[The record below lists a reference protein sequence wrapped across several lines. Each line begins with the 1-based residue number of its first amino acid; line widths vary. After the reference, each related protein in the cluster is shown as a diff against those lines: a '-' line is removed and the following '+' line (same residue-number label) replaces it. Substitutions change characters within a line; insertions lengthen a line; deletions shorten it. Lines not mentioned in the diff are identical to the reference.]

1 MSELE
6 WLAAALGVINV
17 ILVVRRSIWNFP
29 FALAMV
35 ALYFFVFFEAK
46 LYSDALLQIFFF
58 AINGF
63 GWWAWSRA
71 PIVDD
76 GVEVEG
82 MGNVGRINW
91 LVGTAAASLIWGWGM
106 STYTDAAAPYL
117 DATVAGFSIA
127 AQVLQSLR
135 RFEAWILWVSV
146 DILAIGLYASR
157 GLIVTSG
164 LYFLF
169 LILAVAGLVAWSR
182 KVSPEVKAA

>member
-1 MSELE
+1 MTEFES
-6 WLAAALGVINV
+6 LAAGLGVINV

-58 AINGF
+58 VINGF

-71 PIVDD
+71 PVVDD

-82 MGNVGRINW
+82 MGNVARINW
-91 LVGTAAASLIWGWGM
+91 LVGTAAASLVWGWGM
-106 STYTDAAAPYL
+106 ATYTDAAAPFL

-135 RFEAWILWVSV
+135 RFEAWILWVAV

-164 LYFLF
+164 LYSLF
-169 LILAVAGLVAWSR
+169 LILAVAGLVAWYR
-182 KVSPEVKAA
+182 KVAPKVVPA